1 MTRSRVA
8 LLAGVGIAVLYL
20 AGAALSGRASISA
33 RRPLLDGLAPP
44 TPYRW
49 VHPPPGLAAGNKPPA
64 AGRFPL
70 KLTATG
76 SELSAF
82 STSDGQVNLVLS
94 QGAVP
99 ASPGQSGVLVTVQP
113 LDPARLAAPSGLLV
127 AGNAYRI
134 QAAYRPSGRTVRAF
148 GGDSSVGL
156 VYPLLSAPIGN
167 PAGHLLL
174 ASADGR
180 SWSRL
185 ASTDTPGSHLVS
197 APLRRAGY
205 VAVGVPPGPR
215 RLGVAAGPPCC
226 WPQPRWR
233 ACWWWARCWPAASSP
248 SGSDRVAGRRGDP
261 GPARQAATG
270 LARPRR
276 AGGVPTR
283 PGAGAAGERRAA
295 SWCWWRWTLQQ

>member
-1 MTRSRVA
+1 MSEPPKHCGGRRALALGVA
-8 LLAGVGIAVLYL
+8 LALVNL
-20 AGAALSGRASISA
+20 AGAALSGRASPLA

-49 VHPPPGLAAGNKPPA
+49 VQPPAGLAASNKPPA

-70 KLTATG
+70 KLTAKG

-99 ASPGQSGVLVTVQP
+99 ASPGQTGVLVTVQP

-134 QAAYRPSGRTVRAF
+134 QAAYRPSGRRVSAF
-148 GGDSSVGL
+148 AGDSSVGL
-156 VYPLLSAPIGN
+156 VYPLLSASIGN
-167 PAGHLLL
+167 PAGHVVL

-197 APLRRAGY
+197 APLRQAGY
-205 VAVGVPPGPR
+205 VEVGVPPGAATASGRGRTTLLLAATAVAGLVVLGALLAR
-215 RLGVAAGPPCC
+215 RFLAAGFGPGGRGRGGGPSRG
-226 WPQPRWR
+226 PRTG
-233 ACWWWARCWPAASSP
+233 P
-248 SGSDRVAGRRGDP
+248 AGRHHP
-261 GPARQAATG
+261 GPRPAPPDRRRPNPAR
-270 LARPRR
+270 RKRR
-276 AGGVPTR
+276 
-283 PGAGAAGERRAA
+283 
-295 SWCWWRWTLQQ
+295 

>member
-49 VHPPPGLAAGNKPPA
+49 VHPPPGLAASNKPPA

-82 STSDGQVNLVLS
+82 STPDGQVNLVLS

-99 ASPGQSGVLVTVQP
+99 TSPGQTGVLVTVQP

-205 VAVGVPPGPR
+205 VAVGVPPGAATAGGRGRTTVLLAATTVAGLLVVSALLAR
-215 RLGVAAGPPCC
+215 RFLAVRFRPGGGPPRG
-226 WPQPRWR
+226 PRTGPPGR
-233 ACWWWARCWPAASSP
+233 HPPGPRPAP
-248 SGSDRVAGRRGDP
+248 PGRRRP
-261 GPARQAATG
+261 NPAR
-270 LARPRR
+270 RR
-276 AGGVPTR
+276 
-283 PGAGAAGERRAA
+283 RR
-295 SWCWWRWTLQQ
+295 R